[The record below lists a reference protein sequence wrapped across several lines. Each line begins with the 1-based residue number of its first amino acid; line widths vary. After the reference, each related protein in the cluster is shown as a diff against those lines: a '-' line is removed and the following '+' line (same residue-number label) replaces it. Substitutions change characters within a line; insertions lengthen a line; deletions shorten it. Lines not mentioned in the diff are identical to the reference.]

1 MAMKP
6 TDQEIGA
13 LYREGGTAG
22 PSEALDRNI
31 LAAARAAVDT
41 PPAPASWWSRWRLPL
56 QATVA
61 VCLVAMVAVMV
72 GHRGPSGPAV
82 PPLAMNQAGPAAES
96 RLAAPATSA
105 AATLAPAS
113 NDRAAEAPQARARSE
128 TKGVATMSP
137 PVATPALS
145 VPPAAPASQTASR
158 ENALAAAPTSNT
170 VTAETE
176 SAVPLAKS
184 ETGAAPAAKAAA
196 RVAADQSS
204 PKDWL
209 DSIQV
214 LIDQNR
220 LDDARKRLEAF
231 TRAYPGEAIP
241 ETMRARLK
249 IMPEGSYAK
258 PP

>member
-6 TDQEIGA
+6 TDQEIGT
-13 LYREGGTAG
+13 LYRAGGAAE
-22 PSEALDRNI
+22 PSGALDRSI

-41 PPAPASWWSRWRLPL
+41 QPAPAGWWSRWRLPL

-61 VCLVAMVAVMV
+61 VCLVAMLAVMV
-72 GHRGPSGPAV
+72 GHREPSVPAV

-96 RLAAPATSA
+96 RLAAPA
-105 AATLAPAS
+105 PAS

-128 TKGVATMSP
+128 AK
-137 PVATPALS
+137 
-145 VPPAAPASQTASR
+145 PAAPASAPAAAPALPARPAAPAPQIASR
-158 ENALAAAPTSNT
+158 ESALAAAPAGNT
-170 VTAETE
+170 VTAEME

-196 RVAADQSS
+196 RLAADQSMS

-209 DSIQV
+209 DSIQA

-231 TRAYPGEAIP
+231 TRAYPGETVPTA
-241 ETMRARLK
+241 MQARLK
-249 IMPEGSYAK
+249 TTLEGGNAK

>member
-6 TDQEIGA
+6 TDQEIGT
-13 LYREGGTAG
+13 LYREGGTAE
-22 PSEALDRNI
+22 PSGALDRNI
-31 LAAARAAVDT
+31 LAAARAAVD
-41 PPAPASWWSRWRLPL
+41 PQPAPAGWWSRWRLPL

-61 VCLVAMVAVMV
+61 VCLVAMLAVML
-72 GHRGPSGPAV
+72 GHHEPSVPTV
-82 PPLAMNQAGPAAES
+82 PPLAMNQAGPPSES
-96 RLAAPATSA
+96 RLAAP
-105 AATLAPAS
+105 APAS

-128 TKGVATMSP
+128 AKPTA
-137 PVATPALS
+137 AAPA
-145 VPPAAPASQTASR
+145 PAPAPAAAPAQPARPAAPAPQIASR
-158 ENALAAAPTSNT
+158 ESALAAAPAGNT
-170 VTAETE
+170 VTAEME

-196 RVAADQSS
+196 RLAADQSMS

-209 DSIQV
+209 DSIQA

-231 TRAYPGEAIP
+231 TRAYPGETVPAA
-241 ETMRARLK
+241 MQARLK
-249 IMPEGSYAK
+249 TTLEGGNAK